1 MQQQQ
6 LNGNL
11 PSAILLYWCHMF
23 QLREMIVQEGNECPV
38 NIISS
43 SIILGNLSRI

>member
-1 MQQQQ
+1 
-6 LNGNL
+6 
-11 PSAILLYWCHMF
+11 LYWCHMF

-38 NIISS
+38 NIIN